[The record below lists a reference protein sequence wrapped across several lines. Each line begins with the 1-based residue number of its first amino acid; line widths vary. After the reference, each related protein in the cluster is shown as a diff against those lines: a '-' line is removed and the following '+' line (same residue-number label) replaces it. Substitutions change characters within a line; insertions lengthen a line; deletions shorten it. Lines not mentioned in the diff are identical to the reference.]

1 MPGVCDKLRQE
12 VDELESKLHQTQLDR
27 ERVVQEKSD
36 LTDKVSVICLPR
48 CGVSGKGIISGRVY

>member
-1 MPGVCDKLRQE
+1 MPDVCDKLRQE

-36 LTDKVSVICLPR
+36 LTDKVSVICSPR
-48 CGVSGKGIISGRVY
+48 CGVSE